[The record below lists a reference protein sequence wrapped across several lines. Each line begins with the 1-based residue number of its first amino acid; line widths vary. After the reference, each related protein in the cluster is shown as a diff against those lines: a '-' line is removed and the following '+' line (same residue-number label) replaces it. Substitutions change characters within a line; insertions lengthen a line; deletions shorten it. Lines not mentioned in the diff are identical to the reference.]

1 MRDQDTEDGNKALL
15 EFVLKGTANAEHLKD
30 HMQVM
35 SCGKCL
41 KESRLLGS
49 ACLPGQCLLEPNA
62 VLSPLSSPIP
72 KHCWVLC
79 EQLTTCCT
87 CLRLEIHLPDSLS

>member
-1 MRDQDTEDGNKALL
+1 MQKEMDQLNARPRYSEDGNKDLL

-41 KESRLLGS
+41 KESSLFGR
-49 ACLPGQCLLEPNA
+49 ACLPGQCLLEPKCCSLPSQ
-62 VLSPLSSPIP
+62 LSHYQAMLGA
-72 KHCWVLC
+72 L
-79 EQLTTCCT
+79 
-87 CLRLEIHLPDSLS
+87 